1 MVELFMSY
9 TDRITDPDLRPDGAR
24 LVSLVGWLV
33 PSGPLRSEH

>member
-1 MVELFMSY
+1 MSY

-33 PSGPLRSEH
+33 PSRPSRSES